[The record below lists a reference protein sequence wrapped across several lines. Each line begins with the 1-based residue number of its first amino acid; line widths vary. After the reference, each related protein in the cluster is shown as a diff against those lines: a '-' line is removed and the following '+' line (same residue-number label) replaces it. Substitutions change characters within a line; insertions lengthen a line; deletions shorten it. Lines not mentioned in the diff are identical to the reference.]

1 MPTPEDLEKLR
12 ILAGTLGPMVLTELS
27 RGMGPLAQNLGAR
40 FAQQA
45 GPAIMHMLV
54 TPVKV
59 KRYNENGDEEMET
72 TTIPQLLAEL
82 NDNVLDLIDVMAEIG
97 PTRRK
102 KKK

>member
-1 MPTPEDLEKLR
+1 
-12 ILAGTLGPMVLTELS
+12 
-27 RGMGPLAQNLGAR
+27 MGPLAQNLGAR

-45 GPAIMHMLV
+45 GPAVMHMLA

-59 KRYNENGDEEMET
+59 KRCNENGEDEVEA

-82 NDNVLDLIDVMAEIG
+82 NDNILDLIDVMAEIG

-102 KKK
+102 KK